1 MKKFLLT
8 IAAAAMAAGL
18 NAQQTYNFFDAA
30 DVDSDGWL
38 WFDKIGRAHV

>member
-18 NAQQTYNFFDAA
+18 NAQQTYNFFEDRKS
-30 DVDSDGWL
+30 V
-38 WFDKIGRAHV
+38 V